1 MSLPHAPV
9 SLHPF
14 NRRLLAEEL
23 VRVRRP
29 DDRERYAAS
38 QRQARIDPNPHQ
50 IDAVIF
56 ALRRLREGGCILAD
70 EVGLGKTIEAGLV
83 IAQSRAEGAQR
94 ILLIVPK
101 SLIGQWQAELFQL
114 FGIQTREDPASFGGS
129 GVYLVGREF
138 AGSERGAALLGAV
151 PPFEL
156 VVIDEAHEIFAGLH
170 RRFGRDGLYEEDS
183 EVAMMAHRVRGV
195 LRSAPVLLLTA
206 TPMQNSLAELWGLVQ
221 YVEPTG
227 TLLGDIT
234 TFRRVF
240 CAEDDRTLVPGQE
253 HELQRRLAMVLQRTL
268 RRQAQ
273 EFLDRPFTQRR
284 CRLYEYAMSSGE
296 RSLYDDVT
304 DYLLQPA
311 LFAFSGR
318 QRRLLLIGFHRRMA
332 SSIPALAASLEN
344 VAARLR
350 RLAAG
355 QKAEDLAGTMFR
367 DLEDEEEEP
376 AEEDLARDRT
386 DRSDQ
391 TNSSDLQIPNREG
404 VAAELAVVED
414 LLARARSLPSDAKAR
429 KFKEAIGVILDLG
442 RDGRGSGKAV
452 VFTESITTQEYVRT
466 LLLEMGLVDEEIT
479 LFRGVNDHERASQAL
494 ARWQAEEGARLAP
507 GSRPSRDVAVRLAL
521 VHEFRTRS
529 KVLVCTEAGAKGLNL
544 QFCET
549 VINYDLPW
557 NPQRIEQRIGRC
569 HRYSQQRDVT
579 VVNFINRDNEGQ
591 RLTFEI
597 LSQKL
602 DLFGKVLDASDT
614 VLHEPRTDAPEITVS
629 ALSVELESD
638 LRSIYSRS
646 RTVDEITREIAA
658 LRDKM
663 AERRDAYEKE
673 YARTSQIIES
683 RFDEEVRRVFRKW
696 RDELPGALAQLDRD
710 LADLVDGY
718 LAASGVE
725 YRRSDD
731 GKRVVFEIVSD
742 PSPPAPL
749 PSPPL
754 PPGEGRPSPK
764 KTEESVF
771 PPLLVGGRRFA
782 TGDARGLSDAEAL
795 NLAHPLVHAAIAEA
809 RKWPGGS
816 VALRLPSDASSDLTA
831 LAGKTGVLGVVLAD
845 YGGFEPVQ
853 RVIVAAVVDGAPI
866 DPALA
871 ARISRLAA
879 TDGPPFEGLDEAL
892 GDALDEAVFVDQREV
907 EKSEQKHFEQALG
920 QLERF
925 VEDKVLVCRRER
937 AGIAEKLRA
946 ARARRDEVV
955 GASAR
960 ERIEAEMARLASR
973 DEELERR
980 INALDSREDE
990 VYRKWRDHYH
1000 EKRYQAPKVTRLFR
1014 AAFRIDPPE
1023 PKTS

>member
-1 MSLPHAPV
+1 VTEARSSPPAR
-9 SLHPF
+9 LHPF
-14 NRRLLAEEL
+14 NRRLLAEDL

-101 SLIGQWQAELFQL
+101 SLIGQWQNELFNL
-114 FGIQTREDPASFGGS
+114 FGIQTREDQTGFLGP

-138 AGSERGAALLGAV
+138 AGSERGAAPLGAS
-151 PPFEL
+151 PPFDL
-156 VVIDEAHEIFAGLH
+156 VVIDEAHEVFAGLY
-170 RRFGRDGLYEEDS
+170 RRYGSDGVYDEASED
-183 EVAMMAHRVRGV
+183 AMMAHRVRGF

-227 TLLGDIT
+227 TLLGDIA

-240 CAEDDRTLVPGQE
+240 CPDDDRTLVPGQE
-253 HELQRRLAMVLQRTL
+253 HELQRRLAIVLQRTL

-273 EFLDRPFTQRR
+273 EFLERPFTKRR
-284 CRLYEYAMSSGE
+284 CRLYEYAMSAGE

-304 DYLLQPA
+304 EYLLQPA

-332 SSIPALAASLEN
+332 SSITALAASLEN

-350 RLAAG
+350 RLVAG
-355 QKAEDLAGTMFR
+355 QGAGDTAGEMLR
-367 DLEDEEEEP
+367 DLEDDDEGDEAPGDASIP
-376 AEEDLARDRT
+376 AADRT
-386 DRSDQ
+386 A
-391 TNSSDLQIPNREG
+391 L
-404 VAAELAVVED
+404 AAELARVED
-414 LLARARSLPSDAKAR
+414 FVARARSLPDDAKAR
-429 KFKEAIGVILDLG
+429 SFREAIRVVLDLA
-442 RDGRGSGKAV
+442 RDGRGSGKAA
-452 VFTESITTQEYVRT
+452 VFTESITTQEYLRT
-466 LLLEMGLVDEEIT
+466 LLLDMGLQDEEIT
-479 LFRGVNDHERASQAL
+479 LFRGVNDHDRAHQAY
-494 ARWQAEEGARLAP
+494 ARWQQEEGPQLAR
-507 GSRPSRDVAVRLAL
+507 GSRPSRDVGVRLAL

-544 QFCET
+544 QFCDT

-579 VVNFINRDNEGQ
+579 VVNFINRDNEAH

-614 VLHEPRTDAPEITVS
+614 VLHEPRTDAPELVVS
-629 ALSVELESD
+629 AVSVDFESD
-638 LRSIYSRS
+638 LRRIYSRS

-658 LRDKM
+658 LRDKI

-673 YARTSQIIES
+673 YERTSQIIES
-683 RFDEEVRRVFRKW
+683 RFDEEVRKVFR
-696 RDELPGALAQLDRD
+696 RLRADLPDALAQLDRD
-710 LADLVDGY
+710 LAELVHGY
-718 LAASGVE
+718 LAGRGAE
-725 YRRSDD
+725 YSRSDAGGRALFD
-731 GKRVVFEIVSD
+731 LASARGL
-742 PSPPAPL
+742 PAEL
-749 PSPPL
+749 
-754 PPGEGRPSPK
+754 GD
-764 KTEESVF
+764 
-771 PPLLVGGRRFA
+771 GRRFA
-782 TGDARGLSDAEAL
+782 TGDARGLVDAEAL
-795 NLAHPLVHAAIAEA
+795 NLAHPLVKAAIADA
-809 RKWPGGS
+809 RSWPGGS
-816 VALRLPSDASSDLTA
+816 VALLLPSDAPADLAA
-831 LAGKTGVLGVVLAD
+831 LAGKTGVLAVALAE
-845 YGGFEPVQ
+845 YRGFEPVH
-853 RVIVAAVVDGAPI
+853 RVVAAAVVDGNPI
-866 DPALA
+866 DPSLA
-871 ARISRLAA
+871 ARISRLPAA
-879 TDGPPFEGLDEAL
+879 DGQPFEVVVDPPWLD
-892 GDALDEAVFVDQREV
+892 DALDEALFLDQRQV
-907 EKSEQKHFEQALG
+907 EEGEQRHFEQALG

-925 VEDKVLVCRRER
+925 IDDKVLVCRRER
-937 AGIAEKLRA
+937 ASLAEKLRA

-960 ERIEAEMARLASR
+960 ERVEAEIDRLATR
-973 DEELERR
+973 DETLERR
-980 INALDSREDE
+980 INALESREDE
-990 VYRKWRDHYH
+990 VYRKWRDEYH
-1000 EKRYQAPKVTRLFR
+1000 ELRYQAPRVSRLFR
-1014 AAFRIDPPE
+1014 AAFRVELPE
-1023 PKTS
+1023 PRTSC

>member
-1 MSLPHAPV
+1 
-9 SLHPF
+9 
-14 NRRLLAEEL
+14 L

-101 SLIGQWQAELFQL
+101 SLIGQWQSELFNL
-114 FGIQTREDPASFGGS
+114 FGIQTRENPASFLGP
-129 GVYLVGREF
+129 GVYLVGREL
-138 AGSERGAALLGAV
+138 AGSERGSTALGAV
-151 PPFEL
+151 PPFDL

-170 RRFGRDGLYEEDS
+170 KRYGHDGAYDEGSDE
-183 EVAMMAHRVRGV
+183 AMMAHRVRGF

-234 TFRRVF
+234 TFRKVF
-240 CAEDDRTLVPGQE
+240 CTEDDRTLVPGQE
-253 HELQRRLAMVLQRTL
+253 HELQRRLDMVLQRTL

-284 CRLYEYAMSSGE
+284 CRLYEYAMSADE

-304 DYLLQPA
+304 EYLLQPS
-311 LFAFSGR
+311 LFAFAGQ

-350 RLAAG
+350 RLVAG
-355 QKAEDLAGTMFR
+355 QALAGTAGEMLG
-367 DLEDEEEEP
+367 DLEDEDEVAAPDGVLPLPVDTVDP
-376 AEEDLARDRT
+376 AGA
-386 DRSDQ
+386 
-391 TNSSDLQIPNREG
+391 
-404 VAAELAVVED
+404 AAELARVEE

-429 KFKEAIGVILDLG
+429 SFQEAIRVILDLG
-442 RDGRGSGKAV
+442 RDGSGSGKAV
-452 VFTESITTQEYVRT
+452 VFTESITTQEYLRE
-466 LLLEMGLVDEEIT
+466 LLLGMGLLDEEIT
-479 LFRGVNDHERASQAL
+479 LFRGVNETDRANQAL
-494 ARWQAEEGARLAP
+494 ARWQTEEGARLAP

-614 VLHEPRTDAPEITVS
+614 VLHEPRTETPELTVS

-646 RTVDEITREIAA
+646 RTVEEITREIAA
-658 LRDKM
+658 LRDKV

-673 YARTSQIIES
+673 TKRTSQIIES
-683 RFDEEVRRVFRKW
+683 RFDEDVRKVFRRL
-696 RDELPGALAQLDRD
+696 RDELPPALAQLDRD
-710 LADLVDGY
+710 LADLVEGY
-718 LAASGVE
+718 LNTSAVE
-725 YRRSDD
+725 YRRFEE
-731 GKRVVFEIVSD
+731 GKRVVFEILSE
-742 PSPPAPL
+742 A
-749 PSPPL
+749 
-754 PPGEGRPSPK
+754 GEGGLPAALG
-764 KTEESVF
+764 E
-771 PPLLVGGRRFA
+771 GRRFA

-795 NLAHPLVHAAIAEA
+795 NLAHPLVQAAIAEA
-809 RKWPGGS
+809 RAWPGGS
-816 VALRLPSDASSDLTA
+816 VALRLPPDAASDLFA
-831 LAGKTGVLGVVLAD
+831 LASKTGVLGIVLVD

-853 RVIVAAVVDGAPI
+853 RVIAAAVVDGAPI
-866 DPALA
+866 DPSLA
-871 ARISRLAA
+871 ARISRLPAA
-879 TDGPPFEGLDEAL
+879 DGSPFEVVVDPPWL
-892 GDALDEAVFVDQREV
+892 GDALDEAAFVDQQEV

-925 VEDKVLVCRRER
+925 VEDKILVRRRER

-946 ARARRDEVV
+946 AHARRDEVV

-960 ERIEAEMARLASR
+960 ERIEAEMVRLATR
-973 DEELERR
+973 DEELEQW

-1000 EKRYQAPKVTRLFR
+1000 ELRYEAPKITPLFR
-1014 AAFRIDPPE
+1014 VAFRIDPPK
-1023 PKTS
+1023 PKTSC